1 MEEKLETLKFKNNDE
16 IPMLGLGTWKSTKGE
31 VYNAVREAINI
42 GYKHFDCAWIYENES
57 EIGYALSDAIK
68 NGNVKME
75 DLWITSKLWNNRHGK
90 ENVKKGIEDSL
101 GSLKLD
107 YLDLYLIHWSV
118 ALKPDVIF
126 PQKPEDFF
134 SLNEKPLA
142 ETWGGMEKCVEE
154 GLTKHIGVSNF
165 SVKKLKE
172 LISNS
177 TIKPEMNQ
185 IELHP
190 LLQQKEMLEFCK
202 SENIHLTA
210 YSPLGSLDRNPDFKA
225 DDEPNLLENS
235 KILKIAERNNCTSA
249 QVLIKWAMQRGTAVI
264 PKSTNPGRLKQ
275 NFKAQSIELSVKDM
289 NDIAQLD
296 KHYRFIKGGFWAM
309 EGSPYTIENLWDE

>member
-31 VYNAVREAINI
+31 VYKAVREAINI

-57 EIGYALSDAIK
+57 EIGDALSDAIK
-68 NGNVKME
+68 NGDVKRE

-134 SLNEKPLA
+134 SHEEKPLI
-142 ETWGGMEKCVEE
+142 ETWSGMENCAEE
-154 GLTKHIGVSNF
+154 GLSKHIGVSNF
-165 SVKKLKE
+165 SMQNLKKLVE
-172 LISNS
+172 NCS
-177 TIKPEMNQ
+177 IKPEMNQ
-185 IELHP
+185 VELHP
-190 LLQQKEMLEFCK
+190 LLQQNELMKFCK
-202 SENIHLTA
+202 NERIHLTA
-210 YSPLGSLDRNPDFKA
+210 YSPLGSMDRNPNFKA
-225 DDEPNLLENS
+225 EDEPNLFENS
-235 KILKIAERNNCTSA
+235 VIKTIAEKNKCTPA
-249 QVLIKWAMQRGTAVI
+249 QILIRWAIKRGTAVI
-264 PKSTNPGRLKQ
+264 PKSTNPERLKQ
-275 NFKAQSIELSVKDM
+275 NFHAQNINLSANDM
-289 NDIAQLD
+289 NEIAKLD
-296 KHYRFIKGGFWAM
+296 KNYRFINGGFWAM
-309 EGSPYTIENLWDE
+309 EGSPYSLEDIWG